1 MDGEASRETM
11 SLDGGR
17 FRGAPATAVVTAVTV
32 MASTMARMS
41 SARWTSVEAWAI
53 ETSMERGSAHRA
65 WATLARAFGFCAS
78 TGEFLVGTSLLS
90 SVGTRAERASG
101 TRRFLGVLAALMVV
115 SVVVNWTLGVDAE
128 KDACG
133 PFALVFGLLRVYA
146 TETPSAPTRDDARG
160 FVITDMMVKY
170 FGACVLAASNRGR
183 SMRAALVGT
192 FAGYVVTDGIGTT
205 HEALTLT
212 SPRWWPRRRS
222 RPIVRMRARV
232 PLASA
237 NDAGGLVPPS
247 EENVRVLTS
256 MGFDE
261 AAARRALQ
269 RANDDVQRAS
279 DFLLSG

>member
-53 ETSMERGSAHRA
+53 ETSTERGSAHRA

-115 SVVVNWTLGVDAE
+115 SVVVNWTLGVDAK

-222 RPIVRMRARV
+222 RPIVRMRART
-232 PLASA
+232 ARERERRGRS
-237 NDAGGLVPPS
+237 
-247 EENVRVLTS
+247 RTS
-256 MGFDE
+256 KRGKRSRAHEHGF
-261 AAARRALQ
+261 
-269 RANDDVQRAS
+269 
-279 DFLLSG
+279 

>member
-1 MDGEASRETM
+1 
-11 SLDGGR
+11 
-17 FRGAPATAVVTAVTV
+17 
-32 MASTMARMS
+32 
-41 SARWTSVEAWAI
+41 
-53 ETSMERGSAHRA
+53 
-65 WATLARAFGFCAS
+65 
-78 TGEFLVGTSLLS
+78 
-90 SVGTRAERASG
+90 
-101 TRRFLGVLAALMVV
+101 
-115 SVVVNWTLGVDAE
+115 
-128 KDACG
+128 
-133 PFALVFGLLRVYA
+133 
-146 TETPSAPTRDDARG
+146 
-160 FVITDMMVKY
+160 
-170 FGACVLAASNRGR
+170 
-183 SMRAALVGT
+183 MRAALVGT